1 MSDDVVVVRN
11 LETGLEHT
19 VQAGHWA
26 VEDDGYEI
34 VKQKRSKKRTS
45 TKSSKSKSKKGAKD
59 SAEE

>member
-11 LETGLEHT
+11 LGTGLEHT

-45 TKSSKSKSKKGAKD
+45 TKSSKSSKKGAKD